1 MAIFCSLSRLRREI
15 VRHVS
20 SLVSRRDRKLLPRMP
35 MLVPLRFQLALQ
47 TASFRAAA
55 FQGLRDAADLR
66 QVPAERALELMLL
79 PSRRLAAAIRLQ
91 AIYRGA
97 VAWWRVACHQRSRSA
112 SCASCAS
119 VSTCSDEEW
128 EDCDDVNLAASENTQ
143 MPSQVPS
150 VNLQAGRVPS
160 FSVIGKEAIRVAL
173 PRLDGGTGH
182 EFVLEQ
188 DGVSVYVDFLPIH
201 CQVCFSSCF

>member
-1 MAIFCSLSRLRREI
+1 M
-15 VRHVS
+15 
-20 SLVSRRDRKLLPRMP
+20 
-35 MLVPLRFQLALQ
+35 PLRFQLALQ
-47 TASFRAAA
+47 TASLRAAA

-66 QVPAERALELMLL
+66 QVPAERASELMLL

-97 VAWWRVACHQRSRSA
+97 VARWRLACHQ
-112 SCASCAS
+112 
-119 VSTCSDEEW
+119 STCSDEEW
-128 EDCDDVNLAASENTQ
+128 EACDDVNLAASENTQ

-150 VNLQAGRVPS
+150 VNLQAVRVPS

-173 PRLDGGTGH
+173 ARLDGGTGH